1 MKYINAD
8 EIFPSELLEEIQKY
22 VHGKTIYIPKA
33 KGSRKKWGEKN
44 GNRALLQ
51 QRNDQIR
58 EQYAEGASIGELAA
72 RFYLS
77 YESIRKI
84 IYSK

>member
-8 EIFPSELLEEIQKY
+8 EIFPRELLKEIQKY
-22 VHGKTIYIPKA
+22 VHGETIYIPRPI
-33 KGSRKKWGEKN
+33 GTRKKWGEKN

-58 EQYAEGASIGELAA
+58 EQYAEGVSIIELAD

-77 YESIRKI
+77 YDSIRKI
-84 IYSK
+84 VYSK